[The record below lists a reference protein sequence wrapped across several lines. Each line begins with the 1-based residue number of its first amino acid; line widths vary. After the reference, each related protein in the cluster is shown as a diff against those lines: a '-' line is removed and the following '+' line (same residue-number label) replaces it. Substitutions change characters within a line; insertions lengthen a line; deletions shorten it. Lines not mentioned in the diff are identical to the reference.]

1 MGIEIKMKPANAS
14 TEAAVFDT
22 NYSSP
27 AATPAKKCILNQ
39 RNPLDAVYWM
49 PKMSRVPNFVPGV
62 GPQLTKI
69 YRIFMVPKPT
79 EPRLSTSMQPFDMN
93 WQISEQPGL
102 AAAFEY
108 PKELKLKLSL
118 ETRNCGD
125 VIIVHCQGR
134 IVYRDEAAA
143 LSRVVGEVMQQT
155 SNVVLD
161 LTGVTSMDSAG
172 IGELALLQTWAQEK
186 NASLKC
192 AGANSLV
199 RTLLDL
205 TNLDSVIEVHPSLD
219 AALESFRE
227 ERVCADC

>member
-1 MGIEIKMKPANAS
+1 MK
-14 TEAAVFDT
+14 TEWETWQPQGAAVFG
-22 NYSSP
+22 
-27 AATPAKKCILNQ
+27 Q
-39 RNPLDAVYWM
+39 H
-49 PKMSRVPNFVPGV
+49 
-62 GPQLTKI
+62 
-69 YRIFMVPKPT
+69 
-79 EPRLSTSMQPFDMN
+79 
-93 WQISEQPGL
+93 
-102 AAAFEY
+102 AFEH
-108 PKELKLKLSL
+108 KESQLKLSL

-143 LSRVVGEVMQQT
+143 LSRVVGEVLLQT
-155 SNVVLD
+155 KNVVLD
-161 LTGVTSMDSAG
+161 LSGVSSMDSAG

-186 NASLKC
+186 NANLKC

-205 TNLDSVIEVHPSLD
+205 TNLDSVLEVHPSLD